1 MEAGSTKS
9 ETYIIISYNFPPRII
24 MPSQVRSCRDRRW
37 RLGGDLFWGRQ
48 QDAIARER
56 WISGLVLFDRG
67 VQR

>member
-9 ETYIIISYNFPPRII
+9 ETYIIISYNFHPRII
-24 MPSQVRSCRDRRW
+24 VPSQVRSCCDRRW
-37 RLGGDLFWGRQ
+37 GLGGDLFWGRE
-48 QDAIARER
+48 QDAIACER